1 MVPRQEATMS
11 TQLTATLVTLLA
23 LPGAAFAHEGAPDLH
38 VATEYESCYFD
49 LHPELTEGEF
59 RTWAAEGGQIV
70 RSRQLSGADTLGRG
84 GLDVS
89 IGYAYF
95 FLDDTKGAWNNTMSH
110 PNGDH
115 PLGSQLGFP
124 QLSLRVG
131 VHRNVD
137 AEVYGALNWNSNYG
151 FVGIASKIRLLRQS
165 EDMPISVSVRPS
177 LSALAGP
184 SEVQLVD
191 VVPTVMELV
200 TGKTFPAERGSAAP
214 RYPGKSLIP
223 AFANDES
230 VKRDSIWFLHEAN
243 RALRVGDWNIVAA
256 GLDAPWELYIL
267 AADRAETRN
276 LAKEQPAKL
285 RELVVRWESETKEY
299 QKWAEKDAP
308 PVSPAKAVKKKAS
321 KA

>member
-1 MVPRQEATMS
+1 MS
-11 TQLTATLVTLLA
+11 TQLTATIVTLLA
-23 LPGAAFAHEGAPDLH
+23 LPGAAFAQEGPDLH
-38 VATEYESCYFD
+38 VGTDHESCYFD
-49 LHPELTEGEF
+49 LHPELTESEF
-59 RTWAAEGGQIV
+59 REWAAEGGQIV

-184 SEVQLVD
+184 SEVQLVNLSAD
-191 VVPTVMELV
+191 VAVSRSFHGV
-200 TGKTFPAERGSAAP
+200 TPFVGVTLSSTAVRETSPDTDVESQSTSRP
-214 RYPGKSLIP
+214 L
-223 AFANDES
+223 AFGGVEYS
-230 VKRDSIWFLHEAN
+230 YKYLS
-243 RALRVGDWNIVAA
+243 VAA
-256 GLDAPWELYIL
+256 QAEISDL
-267 AADRAETRN
+267 AAFGVRAGGRF
-276 LAKEQPAKL
+276 
-285 RELVVRWESETKEY
+285 
-299 QKWAEKDAP
+299 
-308 PVSPAKAVKKKAS
+308 
-321 KA
+321 